1 MKSELGGARSSPSGA
16 GSMLSSFTIHNFKS
30 YRKATL
36 KLAGYDRAP

>member
-1 MKSELGGARSSPSGA
+1 MKLEPRKRPRGK
-16 GSMLSSFTIHNFKS
+16 SMLSSFTIENFKS